1 MREKQVSFKFVFYA
15 MKCIKYQPREHARQ
29 YIQTYSQFPIPLPPL
44 SVQEEIVQILDKFD
58 TLVNDLTQGIPAEI
72 NLRRK
77 QYEYYREQLLSFREL
92 EHI

>member
-1 MREKQVSFKFVFYA
+1 

-58 TLVNDLTQGIPAEI
+58 TLVNDLTQGP
-72 NLRRK
+72 RRDKFTKK

>member
-1 MREKQVSFKFVFYA
+1 

-29 YIQTYSQFPIPLPPL
+29 YIRTYSQFPIPLPPL
-44 SVQEEIVQILDKFD
+44 SVQEEIVNILDKFD